1 MLSCLRSIADAIL
14 GRVPG
19 KPGRVDTS
27 TRMWLDAD
35 FSDRGRPGSENRQR
49 PAVDVDTLEEL
60 QRLTREVKEGLR
72 SLARRHNW
80 MLLSPG
86 HCVRR

>member
-1 MLSCLRSIADAIL
+1 MLSFLRSIADAIL

-35 FSDRGRPGSENRQR
+35 FSDRGKPGNEKRQR
-49 PAVDVDTLEEL
+49 PAVDVDRLEEL
-60 QRLTREVKEGLR
+60 QRLTREGK
-72 SLARRHNW
+72 
-80 MLLSPG
+80 
-86 HCVRR
+86 